1 MITITLNND
10 TLELAEGTTLTQMLA
25 KLEQDKPGVAVALNQ
40 QVVARSQWSTQQLEP
55 NDKVTLFQA
64 IAGG

>member
-10 TLELAEGTTLTQMLA
+10 TLELAEGTTLTQMLE
-25 KLEQDKPGVAVALNQ
+25 KIEQDKPGVAVALNQ
-40 QVVARSQWSTQQLEP
+40 QVVARSQWSTQQLES

>member
-10 TLELAEGTTLTQMLA
+10 TLELAKGTTLTQMLA

-40 QVVARSQWSTQQLEP
+40 QVVARSQWSTQQLES

>member
-10 TLELAEGTTLTQMLA
+10 QLELAKGTTLSQMLV

-40 QVVARSQWSTQQLEP
+40 QVVARSQWPTQQLTS
-55 NDKVTLFQA
+55 NDKVTLFHA